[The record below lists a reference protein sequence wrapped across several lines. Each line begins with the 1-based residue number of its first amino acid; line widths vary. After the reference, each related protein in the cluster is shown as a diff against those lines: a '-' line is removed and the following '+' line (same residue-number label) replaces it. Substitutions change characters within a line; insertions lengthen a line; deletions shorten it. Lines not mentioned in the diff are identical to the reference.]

1 MNNKILKTGNVDI
14 HEDDIN
20 ELLRLK
26 RNVKCVPCSSKALLD
41 FKDSILK
48 MAADIAIVSEPS
60 RKTLLKEIE
69 ILTNGLIYGLFSY
82 ECTDMIEKRERDKQ
96 NDNRSSKKQ
105 QVD

>member
-26 RNVKCVPCSSKALLD
+26 RDVRRVPCSGKALLD
-41 FKDSILK
+41 FKDNILK

-69 ILTNGLIYGLFSY
+69 ILTNGLIYGLFSS
-82 ECTDMIEKRERDKQ
+82 ECTTILEQREYLRTRGKEKT
-96 NDNRSSKKQ
+96 ND
-105 QVD
+105 

>member
-26 RNVKCVPCSSKALLD
+26 RNVKRVPCSGKALLD

-60 RKTLLKEIE
+60 KKTLLKEIE
-69 ILTNGLIYGLFSY
+69 ILVNGLIYGLFSY
-82 ECTDMIEKRERDKQ
+82 ECTDMIEKMEREKQ
-96 NDNRSSKKQ
+96 DDNRSSKKQ
-105 QVD
+105 QVG

>member
-14 HEDDIN
+14 CENDIN

-26 RNVKCVPCSSKALLD
+26 RNVKCVPCSSKALID
-41 FKDSILK
+41 FKDNILK

-60 RKTLLKEIE
+60 KKTLLKEIE

-82 ECTDMIEKRERDKQ
+82 ECTDMLEKREI
-96 NDNRSSKKQ
+96 SLFSEKKEKET
-105 QVD
+105 